1 MSHKIHGFEEQ
12 PPKIAYVDPN
22 FFINLM
28 VKDSVFFEECKKYSE
43 KLKESKTVLVMSN
56 LGLDELWYVLLKLL
70 AMRDYEKN
78 WQKIL
83 KTKPEIVKKYSEDIE
98 KYTLALLEI
107 PNLLLAEVSVDQTLL
122 SLTLMK
128 KYGLFPRDAIHAAV
142 AIVSG
147 IDNIITTDSD
157 FIRIEELEVYTCN
170 K

>member
-1 MSHKIHGFEEQ
+1 MKNAKNI
-12 PPKIAYVDPN
+12 
-22 FFINLM
+22 
-28 VKDSVFFEECKKYSE
+28 
-43 KLKESKTVLVMSN
+43 LKNSRKAKPVLVMSN

-98 KYTLALLEI
+98 KYTLSLLEI

-142 AIVSG
+142 AIASG
-147 IDNIITTDSD
+147 IQNIITTDND

>member
-22 FFINLM
+22 FFVNLI
-28 VKDSVFFEECKKYSE
+28 VKDSVFFWECKNYSE
-43 KLKESKTVLVMSN
+43 RLKESKTVLVMSN

-83 KTKPEIVKKYSEDIE
+83 KTKPEIVKKYSEEIE

-128 KYGLFPRDAIHAAV
+128 KYGLFPRDAIHATNNLV
-142 AIVSG
+142 
-147 IDNIITTDSD
+147 IINGQS
-157 FIRIEELEVYTCN
+157 YN
-170 K
+170 KLQE